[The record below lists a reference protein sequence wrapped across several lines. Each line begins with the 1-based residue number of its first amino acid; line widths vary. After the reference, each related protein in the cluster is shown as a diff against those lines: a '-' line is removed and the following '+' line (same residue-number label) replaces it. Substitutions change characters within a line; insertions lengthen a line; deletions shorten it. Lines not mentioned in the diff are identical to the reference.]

1 MEKHYSILDKK
12 NLKLRNQQQSNTLDH
27 QDWNTVTLK
36 SKKTIKQENKQ
47 TTKKISQAQQRDNK
61 LLKKVDNDE
70 LKHDKVPQDLRT
82 KIIQKRASLKW
93 KQKDLA
99 QKCNFPVT
107 VINEIESGKAI
118 YNPQHINK
126 IKRVLKI

>member
-1 MEKHYSILDKK
+1 MDKHFETLDKK
-12 NLKLRNQQQSNTLDH
+12 NLKLRNQQQMNTLDH
-27 QDWNTVTLK
+27 QDWTTVTLK
-36 SKKTIKQENKQ
+36 TKKTIKQENKQ
-47 TTKKISQAQQRDNK
+47 TTKKLSQAQQRDNK
-61 LLKKVDNDE
+61 LLKKAENDE

-82 KIIQKRASLKW
+82 KIIQTRASLKW

-126 IKRVLKI
+126 IKRILKL

>member
-1 MEKHYSILDKK
+1 MESHFAVLDKRTA
-12 NLKLRNQQQSNTLDH
+12 KLSKERVTMKH
-27 QDWNTVTLK
+27 QDWTTVTLN
-36 SKKTIKQENKQ
+36 SKKTREKQDKTSIKL
-47 TTKKISQAQQRDNK
+47 SQAQQRDNK
-61 LLKKVDNDE
+61 LMKKVDNDE

-82 KIIQKRASLKW
+82 KIIQKSASLKW

-107 VINEIESGKAI
+107 IINDIESGKAI

>member
-1 MEKHYSILDKK
+1 MESHFAVLDKRTA
-12 NLKLRNQQQSNTLDH
+12 KLSKERVTMKH
-27 QDWNTVTLK
+27 QDWTTVTLN
-36 SKKTIKQENKQ
+36 SKKTREKQDK
-47 TTKKISQAQQRDNK
+47 TSTKLSQAQQRDNK
-61 LLKKVDNDE
+61 LMKKVDNDE

-99 QKCNFPVT
+99 QQCNFPVT
-107 VINEIESGKAI
+107 IINDIESGKAI

>member
-1 MEKHYSILDKK
+1 MESHFAVLDKRTA
-12 NLKLRNQQQSNTLDH
+12 KLSKERVTMKH
-27 QDWNTVTLK
+27 QDWTTVTLN
-36 SKKTIKQENKQ
+36 SKKTREKQDK
-47 TTKKISQAQQRDNK
+47 TSTKLSQAQQRDNK
-61 LLKKVDNDE
+61 LMKKADNDE

-82 KIIQKRASLKW
+82 KIIQTRASLKW

-107 VINEIESGKAI
+107 IINDIESGKAI

-126 IKRVLKI
+126 IKRVLKL